1 MKVGADGGP
10 LGILA
15 GSGGLPLEVAD
26 AVSAGG
32 RAVHLVGIAG
42 EADHGI
48 ARHAHTWIG
57 LGQVGA
63 MLRAFRTAGCRDLV
77 ILGGVRRPDLAAL
90 RPDAGF
96 FLNLPLILSLMA
108 GGDDSVLRR
117 IVSFFQRRGFRVLG
131 AHEVAPALVAA
142 EGVIGGREPGEAQRR
157 DIAAGLSLI
166 EALGP
171 ADVGQAV
178 VIADGR
184 PVAIEAAEGTDR
196 MLARLAELRHEGRCR
211 TGGVLVKSPKPG
223 QELRIDLPAVGART
237 VEAAA
242 AAGLAGIAV
251 AAGRVLLA
259 ERGRVEQLLR
269 DMGLFLVG
277 VDAQTRNE
285 FSSGGGQATPAARWS
300 RLKWVRGKLKSR
312 DIRDAERAL
321 EAMSAVLPF
330 GAGQAAVAARQH
342 VLAVEAGE
350 RANAMLERVAGLRQ
364 WGDRASRHRRGVA
377 ALLPDSSDP
386 EGLAEWAAAA
396 GLAGF
401 VLAGP
406 WAERKRWEL
415 AAAAAK
421 RGLFVLTC
429 EDGR

>member
-1 MKVGADGGP
+1 MSTGDGP

-15 GSGGLPLEVAD
+15 GNGGLPLEVANE
-26 AVSAGG
+26 VRRTG
-32 RAVHLVGIAG
+32 RPVHLVAIAG
-42 EADHGI
+42 EAEPGI
-48 ARHAHTWIG
+48 TQHPHTWVG

-63 MLRAFRTAGCRDLV
+63 MLRAFRSAGCRDLV
-77 ILGGVRRPDLAAL
+77 ILGGVRRPDLKAL

-117 IVSFFQRRGFRVLG
+117 IVSFFERRNFRVVG
-131 AHEVAPALVAA
+131 AHEVAPALLAGEGILGGSEPDPSVQRDVATGFA
-142 EGVIGGREPGEAQRR
+142 
-157 DIAAGLSLI
+157 LI

-171 ADVGQAV
+171 SDVGQAV
-178 VIADGR
+178 VVAGGR

-196 MLARLAELRHEGRCR
+196 LLVRLREMRAKDS
-211 TGGVLVKSPKPG
+211 GGSAGVFVKAPKPG
-223 QELRIDLPAVGART
+223 QELRIDLPAIGPRT

-251 AAGRVLLA
+251 AAGRVLVA
-259 ERGRVEQLLR
+259 ERDRVVQLLGET
-269 DMGLFLVG
+269 GLFLVG
-277 VDAQTRNE
+277 ADTQIRKKE
-285 FSSGGGQATPAARWS
+285 SSGRGQAAPPSRWG
-300 RLKWVRGKLKSR
+300 RLRWVRGKLRSR

-321 EAMSAVLPF
+321 KAMSAVLPF
-330 GAGQAAVAARQH
+330 GAGAAAVAARQH

-350 RANAMLERVAGLRQ
+350 GAGNMLERVAGLRQ
-364 WGDRASRHRRGVA
+364 WGDRTSRHRRGVA
-377 ALLPDSSDP
+377 ALLPDPSDP
-386 EGLAEWAAAA
+386 DSLAEWAAAG
-396 GLAGF
+396 GLTGV

-406 WAERKRWEL
+406 WAERALWEF
-415 AAAAAK
+415 AAAAAQ

>member
-1 MKVGADGGP
+1 MSTGDGP

-15 GSGGLPLEVAD
+15 GDGALPLEVANE
-26 AVSAGG
+26 VRRTG
-32 RAVHLVGIAG
+32 RRVHVVAIAG
-42 EADHGI
+42 EAEPGI
-48 ARHAHTWIG
+48 TQHSHTWVG

-63 MLRAFRTAGCRDLV
+63 MLRAFRGAGCQDLV
-77 ILGGVRRPDLAAL
+77 ILGGVRRPDLNAL

-117 IVSFFQRRGFRVLG
+117 VVSFFERRSFRVVG
-131 AHEVAPALVAA
+131 AHEVAPALLAG
-142 EGVIGGREPGEAQRR
+142 EGVLGGSEPELSVQR
-157 DIAAGLSLI
+157 DIATGFALI

-171 ADVGQAV
+171 SDVGQAV
-178 VIADGR
+178 VIAGGR

-196 MLARLAELRHEGRCR
+196 LLARLREMRANDSGGS
-211 TGGVLVKSPKPG
+211 GGVFVKAPKPG
-223 QELRIDLPAVGART
+223 QELRIDLPAIGPRT

-242 AAGLAGIAV
+242 AAGLTGIAV
-251 AAGRVLLA
+251 AAGRVLVA
-259 ERGRVEQLLR
+259 ERDRVVELLG
-269 DMGLFLVG
+269 DTGLFLIGAHVR
-277 VDAQTRNE
+277 TRKE
-285 FSSGGGQATPAARWS
+285 VSSGGEEAAPKSGWG
-300 RLKWVRGKLKSR
+300 RLRWVRGKLKSR

-330 GAGQAAVAARQH
+330 GAGAAAVAARQH

-350 RANAMLERVAGLRQ
+350 GAGGMLERVAGLRQ

-377 ALLPDSSDP
+377 ALLPDASDP
-386 EGLAEWAAAA
+386 ESLAEWAAAG
-396 GLAGF
+396 GLAGV

-406 WAERKRWEL
+406 WAERARWEL

-421 RGLFVLTC
+421 HDLFLLTC